1 MTDDELRA
9 RLVRLLD
16 GDGKVPPPLEPE
28 VARGRFKGRS
38 HLELSIRW
46 VGGALAGVV
55 LYERRVSVDEARA
68 LRIVR
73 AELTARARAAGSV
86 P

>member
-1 MTDDELRA
+1 MTDEELRE

-16 GDGKVPPPLEPE
+16 GDGKVPRPIDPE
-28 VARGRFKGRS
+28 AARGRFNGRA
-38 HLELSIRW
+38 HLELAIRF

-55 LYERRVSVDEARA
+55 LWERRVELEEVRA

-73 AELTARARAAGSV
+73 AELTARARAAGSL